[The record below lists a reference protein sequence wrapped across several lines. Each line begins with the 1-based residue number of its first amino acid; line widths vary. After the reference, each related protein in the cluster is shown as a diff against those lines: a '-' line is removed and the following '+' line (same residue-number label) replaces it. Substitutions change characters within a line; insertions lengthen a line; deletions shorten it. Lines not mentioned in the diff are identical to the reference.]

1 VRVVPKAARRLLES
15 ILGASETKE
24 KMSDDIELVFSGSA
38 LRVQAAETQLRG
50 VLVHA
55 QRGHLTPRDRL
66 ALAEAT
72 AHLVGVV
79 RLEEGLS
86 TSTETIRSSSGSLA
100 DDLQALLEE
109 EAEEAEE
116 EY

>member
-1 VRVVPKAARRLLES
+1 MDS
-15 ILGASETKE
+15 
-24 KMSDDIELVFSGSA
+24 DIELALSGSA
-38 LRVQAAETQLRG
+38 LRWHVAETQLRG
-50 VLVHA
+50 ILVHC
-55 QRGHLTPRDRL
+55 QRGHLTCMDRQR
-66 ALAEAT
+66 LAEAT
-72 AHLVGVV
+72 AHLVSVL

-116 EY
+116 H

>member
-1 VRVVPKAARRLLES
+1 MNEEM
-15 ILGASETKE
+15 SEV
-24 KMSDDIELVFSGSA
+24 MSGSA
-38 LRVQAAETQLRG
+38 LRWQVAETQLRG
-50 VLVHA
+50 ILLHA
-55 QRGHLTPRDRL
+55 QRGHLTCMDRQR
-66 ALAEAT
+66 LAEAT
-72 AHLVGVV
+72 AHLVGVL